1 MYILIPEVHHSFVS
15 AVKSETLSFHLWG
28 QARLKELF
36 LREDIFGAIPGFL
49 SWSKWS
55 KELLTIFE
63 VFEIS
68 LDLFSVGCLLVMQ
81 GRRKNS
87 EEAVDCFVG
96 EPQAPASPFGLSGL
110 SGWDTCKCI
119 ELPCVV
125 EHIRIWEVAAN
136 SAVHQFSNF
145 RNSPAALCF
154 WIPCTLPDVCGQRS
168 PGQGRWHLRSLN
180 INWMLTATTYHS
192 LPSN

>member
-1 MYILIPEVHHSFVS
+1 MRSGEV
-15 AVKSETLSFHLWG
+15 E
-28 QARLKELF
+28 
-36 LREDIFGAIPGFL
+36 GA
-49 SWSKWS
+49 
-55 KELLTIFE
+55 
-63 VFEIS
+63 VFERRHFWSHSGGFILVKRGRKS
-68 LDLFSVGCLLVMQ
+68 CWQFLKFSRYLWIYSGSCLLVMQ

-87 EEAVDCFVG
+87 EEAVDCSLG

-110 SGWDTCKCI
+110 SGRDTCKCI

-180 INWMLTATTYHS
+180 INWMLTATYHS